1 MLSALARDQQQQIPV
16 RNPYPESAD
25 IIQLQHGA
33 SAHGIRPCSN
43 LSTSR
48 GAFGDIGIA
57 VAIMLYC
64 YCYCYC
70 HSQLALFDELANEQ
84 QQSSK

>member
-57 VAIMLYC
+57 VAIMLC
-64 YCYCYC
+64 CYCYC
-70 HSQLALFDELANEQ
+70 HSQLALFEELFNEQ
-84 QQSSK
+84 QQSNK

>member
-57 VAIMLYC
+57 VAIMLLLLLLPQPAGSIRRTC
-64 YCYCYC
+64 
-70 HSQLALFDELANEQ
+70 QRTAAV
-84 QQSSK
+84 K